1 MTEDAIYAALMDIQR
16 EQGRQSATLEAI
28 DSRLD
33 KGDTRMGRIET
44 KLDARPCISQRGP
57 CPTQSALPIPDA
69 QAAQDEAVGK
79 AVRWTL
85 GKAWTAIPHVY
96 RTLIVLGGGTTIGG
110 IGWPWIKAALLAVA
124 SHL

>member
-44 KLDARPCISQRGP
+44 KLDARPCISQQGP
-57 CPTQSALPIPDA
+57 CPTPQVTLPDS
-69 QAAQDEAVGK
+69 QAAQDAAIGG